1 MDLRPAEIAM
11 RQFSR
16 ALLGADPAEVRQF
29 LVEAAATLERVNSE
43 LARAILDRCALQT
56 TLRQTSA
63 KAEDLQ
69 RQLASAQEKLAAHQA
84 QESLMSRALLNA
96 QKMTEDL
103 IQGSKAQAER
113 TVAEAT
119 AVAQES
125 IRTARHAAIE
135 LLRAAR
141 SRAEQT
147 VEAAD
152 RTAAARMAQIQLE
165 TERLAEEARC
175 AVAEVQHAAER
186 QVEQFAARLEAFLTA
201 REDTSRSL
209 DVLARTHAESL
220 EAIARMRAEVED
232 TVLPALRDLRRGL
245 TEEDAGKSR
254 GPVAPVAP
262 APPDAAPA
270 PVLAPSPPAGS
281 SSEAAWLARPA
292 PIKDRDPA
300 DAPRPRGE
308 IVVSPVHSYLQASK
322 FMTAV
327 SRAGGVRTARL
338 RAYSKGSIT
347 IDVMTDT
354 GTLAGFDPHRI
365 DGFPVDVVEVTDRRL
380 VLHIANG
387 GSRPPAG
394 EAGSP

>member
-1 MDLRPAEIAM
+1 M

-29 LVEAAATLERVNSE
+29 LVAAAATLERVNSE
-43 LARAILDRCALQT
+43 LASAILDRCTLQT

-63 KAEDLQ
+63 QAEDLQ
-69 RQLASAQEKLAAHQA
+69 RQLAAAQEKLAAHQA

-125 IRTARHAAIE
+125 IRTSRHAAVE

-152 RTAAARMAQIQLE
+152 RAAAARMAQIQLE
-165 TERLAEEARC
+165 TERLAEEAHR
-175 AVAEVQHAAER
+175 AVAEVQQAAQR
-186 QVEQFAARLEAFLTA
+186 QAEQFAARLEAFLTA

-245 TEEDAGKSR
+245 AEEDAGKPR
-254 GPVAPVAP
+254 GPAAPVP
-262 APPDAAPA
+262 QAPPDAAPA

-281 SSEAAWLARPA
+281 SSEAGWPVRPA
-292 PIKDRDPA
+292 PVKDRDPA
-300 DAPRPRGE
+300 DAPPHPRGE

-380 VLHIANG
+380 VLRIANG

-394 EAGSP
+394 EAGPP